1 MRLHTIRTQQKGF
14 TLIELLIVI
23 GILAVLLAIT
33 LVALN
38 PKQNF
43 GDANNSQ
50 RRSDV
55 TAILDAINQYSA
67 ANKGVLPPTV
77 SALTAGTATAVGSG
91 TGQANICTDLVPT
104 YIADIPIDPTAGT
117 KSPSASLCS
126 ASGTTYSTGYTVTKS
141 TSGNRIT
148 VSAPSA
154 ENSASISVT
163 R

>member
-1 MRLHTIRTQQKGF
+1 MNVLRIHKNQKGF

-43 GDANNSQ
+43 ADANNSQ

-67 ANKGVLPPTV
+67 ANKGNLPPSV
-77 SALTAGTATAVGSG
+77 SAVSAATIVGSG
-91 TGQANICTDLVPT
+91 TGQANICADLVPT

-117 KSPSASLCS
+117 KSPASSLCN
-126 ASGTTYSTGYTVTKS
+126 ASGTTYNSGYTVAKGT
-141 TSGNRIT
+141 GNRIT
-148 VSAPSA
+148 VAAPSA
-154 ENSASISVT
+154 EVSATISVT

>member
-1 MRLHTIRTQQKGF
+1 MLLGKIRSHQKGF

-67 ANKGVLPPTV
+67 ANKGALPP
-77 SALTAGTATAVGSG
+77 SIASLAAATAIGSG
-91 TGQANICTDLVPT
+91 TGQINLCTDLVPT
-104 YIADIPIDPTAGT
+104 YIADMPIDPTAGT
-117 KSPSASLCS
+117 KSPSGSLCS
-126 ASGTTYSTGYTVTKS
+126 ASGTTYSTGYTVNK

-154 ENSASISVT
+154 ENSTTISVT

>member
-1 MRLHTIRTQQKGF
+1 MKLFQKLRTNNKGF

-33 LVALN
+33 LIALN

-43 GDANNSQ
+43 ADANNSQ

-67 ANKGVLPPTV
+67 ANKGALPPSMSAV
-77 SALTAGTATAVGSG
+77 STATAIGSG
-91 TGQANICTDLVPT
+91 TGQINLCTDLVPT
-104 YIADIPIDPTAGT
+104 YIADMPIDPTSGT
-117 KSPSASLCS
+117 KSPASSLCT
-126 ASGTTYSTGYTVTKS
+126 ASGTTYAAGYTVAKS
-141 TSGNRIT
+141 TGNRVT
-148 VSAPSA
+148 VAAPNAEASAT
-154 ENSASISVT
+154 ISVT